1 MAPIGTS
8 GYEIGQE
15 AIRNQG
21 VPTMGLRLK
30 QRGTGASDD
39 TFGSKSHADEA
50 TAESSL
56 AARKRA
62 AVELIRKH
70 DPALRSTARRFSI
83 CRDDAEDA
91 YQRGIEILLSKA
103 PNTDPRQLLPWA
115 RTVIKHE
122 ALAIRKGRE
131 RLLGRPPANQ
141 REDEGEDWIHLIPW
155 QGSGPDERAEKRE
168 LVDRS
173 REALAKLKPHELKA
187 LTQLAEGYSY
197 AEIASLNG
205 WTRTKVNRCLAEG
218 RARFRSVFRESETG
232 ERCASL
238 EPLISA
244 SCDGELEGPDLTEV
258 RNHLAACGHCRAT
271 LRAFRAAPKAA
282 AALLPAVPHSQSLW
296 EKAQE
301 LAISTQLR
309 IQGIGRGSDQPLS
322 VVAASGGTRGAGAAA
337 LAKLATVC
345 LGTAGG
351 AAACVAVGVLPA
363 PEIGGKNERPAA
375 IERPAERPQ
384 PVEASTPEPT
394 APAPATEAAGN
405 SQPEAPPSPG
415 SRESGKAQAQQPQPA
430 PAPTPVEQEF
440 TPEAAGTP
448 VPAAAPPPP
457 APSAGSSSS
466 PGSPSVPVGGGGGE
480 FGP

>member
-1 MAPIGTS
+1 MTLNRRALGSPDQRAGADQGGSS
-8 GYEIGQE
+8 G
-15 AIRNQG
+15 
-21 VPTMGLRLK
+21 
-30 QRGTGASDD
+30 S
-39 TFGSKSHADEA
+39 
-50 TAESSL
+50 AESSP

-62 AVELIRKH
+62 AVELIRGQ
-70 DPALRSTARRFSI
+70 DAALRSTARRFSI

-91 YQRGIEILLSKA
+91 YQRGIEILLTKA

-122 ALAIRKGRE
+122 ALAIRKNRE
-131 RLLGRPPANQ
+131 RMLGRPPAAE
-141 REDEGEDWIHLIPW
+141 REGEGEDWIHLIPW
-155 QGSGPDERAEKRE
+155 KGSGPDESAEKRE

-173 REALAKLKPHELKA
+173 REALAKLKPQELKA

-218 RARFRSVFRESETG
+218 RARFRSIFRESEAG

-244 SCDGELEGPDLTEV
+244 SCDGELEESDLAEV
-258 RNHLAACGHCRAT
+258 RNHLAACGQCRAT
-271 LRAFRAAPKAA
+271 LRAFRAAPHAA
-282 AALLPAVPHSQSLW
+282 AGLLPAAPLSQTLW

-301 LAISTQLR
+301 FVVSTQLR
-309 IQGIGRGSDQPLS
+309 FQGMGRGSEESLGM
-322 VVAASGGTRGAGAAA
+322 VAATGGTKGMGAAA

-363 PEIGGKNERPAA
+363 PAVDEKPHEKGV
-375 IERPAERPQ
+375 IERPARTPEI
-384 PVEASTPEPT
+384 VEATRPT
-394 APAPATEAAGN
+394 ADE
-405 SQPEAPPSPG
+405 
-415 SRESGKAQAQQPQPA
+415 
-430 PAPTPVEQEF
+430 PTPVATGNSGPEPSRDPGPAGSEEAVTQQQAPPPTPIEQEF
-440 TPEAAGTP
+440 TPEAGGTP
-448 VPAAAPPPP
+448 VPAATPSSTAAASATPKP
-457 APSAGSSSS
+457 AR
-466 PGSPSVPVGGGGGE
+466 SPSVPVGGGGGE